1 MLLMV
6 WFPDRKMGCLRG
18 KVTHPGGTGS
28 VIGEIQ
34 SKAKMWRLWFKKQE
48 KNAVSFL
55 PWSLSL
61 YRFLMVFKNF

>member
-1 MLLMV
+1 M
-6 WFPDRKMGCLRG
+6 
-18 KVTHPGGTGS
+18 THPGGTGS
-28 VIGEIQ
+28 VTGEIQ

-61 YRFLMVFKNF
+61 FRFLMVFKNF